1 VAQKVI
7 TKAEA
12 KRNKAEAIKRG
23 EITYDDTP
31 CSKCGN
37 TERYVNSGKCV
48 NCHKE
53 RNKRRKSSGK
63 AGKTGKSRAAPA
75 LAGAGLVPVTPIT
88 DDWQSYADRITA
100 TFTATLQK
108 TVEGFIAT
116 GALLIEAKAK
126 VDHGDWLKLTERLP
140 FSVRTAQM
148 LMAIAENPV
157 LSNTK
162 HASHLPP
169 HWYTLH
175 LLTKL
180 PEPVLLDKIEDHT
193 INPEMERGDVE
204 VIVAEIEAEAIEVT
218 DAPKSEEVTEAEWP
232 KSSPDDDEVT
242 EAEII
247 EEAPP
252 SLAEL
257 VTCWW
262 TLIIGSCS
270 ASGTTP
276 RLRKSTNS

>member
-53 RNKRRKSSGK
+53 RNKRRKSRGK

-148 LMAIAENPV
+148 LIRPAVLILKKDTIDRAVTFTKTNSGFNIQFTAE
-157 LSNTK
+157 
-162 HASHLPP
+162 
-169 HWYTLH
+169 Y
-175 LLTKL
+175 
-180 PEPVLLDKIEDHT
+180 EDELRRVVHH
-193 INPEMERGDVE
+193 
-204 VIVAEIEAEAIEVT
+204 
-218 DAPKSEEVTEAEWP
+218 S
-232 KSSPDDDEVT
+232 
-242 EAEII
+242 
-247 EEAPP
+247 APP
-252 SLAEL
+252 R
-257 VTCWW
+257 
-262 TLIIGSCS
+262 G
-270 ASGTTP
+270 
-276 RLRKSTNS
+276 